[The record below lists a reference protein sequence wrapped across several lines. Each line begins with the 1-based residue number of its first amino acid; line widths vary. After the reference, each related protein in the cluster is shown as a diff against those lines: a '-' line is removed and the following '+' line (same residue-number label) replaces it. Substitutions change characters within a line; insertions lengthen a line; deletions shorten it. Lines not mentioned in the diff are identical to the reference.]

1 MQAKTTFMLYVGADR
16 CVSREYI
23 KYALHQCYVFIK
35 NPVRFAKMDYTTRML
50 SNPPEN
56 VHSAVRPT
64 ASSPIILVL
73 IMAPRY

>member
-1 MQAKTTFMLYVGADR
+1 MYT
-16 CVSREYI
+16 I
-23 KYALHQCYVFIK
+23 HQCCVFIK
-35 NPVRFAKMDYTTRML
+35 NFVPFAKMDYTTRML

-64 ASSPIILVL
+64 ARSPLILVL